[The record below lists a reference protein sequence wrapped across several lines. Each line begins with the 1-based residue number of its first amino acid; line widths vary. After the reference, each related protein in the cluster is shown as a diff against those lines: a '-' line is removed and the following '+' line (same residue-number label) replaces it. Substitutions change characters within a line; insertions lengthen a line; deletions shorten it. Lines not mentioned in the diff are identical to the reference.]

1 MPDIVYGILQFIIA
15 FLAFVLCIFLSV
27 FLLKMCVLISDW
39 IGCIFHHIYW
49 RFVIWWNGWEFDVPN
64 YWDDFDVDEYIDNLI
79 ELEMGYTADDESDFE
94 VGTTQSNIKYIV
106 IVDPNGEINIGKP
119 YQNTIKHIV

>member
-1 MPDIVYGILQFIIA
+1 M
-15 FLAFVLCIFLSV
+15 
-27 FLLKMCVLISDW
+27 
-39 IGCIFHHIYW
+39 
-49 RFVIWWNGWEFDVPN
+49 IWWNGWEFDVPN
-64 YWDDFDVDEYIDNLI
+64 YWDDFDVDEYIDHLI

-94 VGTTQSNIKYIV
+94 VGTTQPNIKYIV